1 MRALMLRAAAALIPP
16 LVLAAC
22 EPAGTD
28 FGFGAEETGE
38 VSVMVYLDRDGGGT
52 PTSFDTLLNN
62 ATVSL
67 RPRAGGAAVATATTD
82 VEGMALFEGV
92 RFGDYLVAVEPGVLG
107 DSLLVAA
114 VEEDSIRVQ
123 LSAPEVA
130 VTARLGYE
138 EVSVREART
147 RVPGSRVFLRGT
159 ISAGVQLFSD
169 LSSHMADTSQAIR
182 MTGLTLL
189 GNLTG
194 HNPGDSVVVRGI
206 IGQANGQPILTSG
219 RIIRVATR
227 PAPIPTSITSGV
239 AATAQNGALDAAFIN
254 LTSVTISDTST
265 VAPDFRVVASDGSGA
280 ITIMLDA
287 NINFNRTAFRPDRVM
302 NIRGVLVPSGEG
314 GWILK
319 PRVTGDVTF
328 LN

>member
-28 FGFGAEETGE
+28 FGFGAEETGK
-38 VSVMVYLDRDGGGT
+38 VSVLVYLDRDGSRT
-52 PTSFDTLLNN
+52 PTPFDTLLNS

-67 RPRAGGAAVATATTD
+67 RPRAGGAAVATATTNT
-82 VEGMALFEGV
+82 EGIALFEGV
-92 RFGDYLVAVEPGVLG
+92 RFGDYLVTVGAGALG
-107 DSLLVAA
+107 DSLVVADIEA
-114 VEEDSIRVQ
+114 DSIRVQ
-123 LSAPEVA
+123 LAAPEVS

-138 EVSVREART
+138 EISIRQARG
-147 RVPGSRVFLRGT
+147 RAPGSRVFIRGT

-219 RIIRVATR
+219 RIIRVALR
-227 PAPIPTSITSGV
+227 PAPIPKSITSGV
-239 AATAQNGALDAAFIN
+239 AATAENGALDAAFIN

-280 ITIMLDA
+280 ITIILDA
-287 NINFNRTAFRPDRVM
+287 NISFNRPAFRPDRVM
-302 NIRGVLVPSGEG
+302 NIRGVLVPSGQG